1 VYGTVARMKI
11 QRERVDELRTLM
23 DSIETRPIEGY
34 HGSHLLIPDDGRD
47 EVVLVVYFDD
57 KASYMKN
64 ADDPRMHEDYLK
76 YRALLDADPEWTDGE
91 WVTYE
96 P

>member
-1 VYGTVARMKI
+1 MYGTVARMKV
-11 QRERVDELRTLM
+11 RRDKVDELRALM
-23 DSIETRPIEGY
+23 QEVESRPIEGY
-34 HGSHLLIPDDGRD
+34 RGTNILIPDDGRD
-47 EVVLVVYFDD
+47 EIVMVVYFDD
-57 KASYMKN
+57 KASYVKN
-64 ADDPRMHEDYLK
+64 ADDPRMHEDYVR

>member
-11 QRERVDELRTLM
+11 QREKVDELRALM
-23 DSIETRPIEGY
+23 ESVLDRPVEGFR
-34 HGSHLLIPDDGRD
+34 GSHVLIPDDGRD
-47 EVVLVVYFDD
+47 EIVMVAFFDD
-57 KASYMKN
+57 KATYTKN

-91 WVTYE
+91 WITYE
-96 P
+96 A

>member
-11 QRERVDELRTLM
+11 QREKVDELRALM
-23 DSIETRPIEGY
+23 TTIESRQVEGY
-34 HGSHLLIPDDGRD
+34 RSTHILIPDDGRD
-47 EVVLVVYFDD
+47 EVIMVVYFDD
-57 KASYMKN
+57 KATYVKN
-64 ADDPRMHEDYLK
+64 ADDPKMHEDYVK

-91 WVTYE
+91 WEVHE